1 LVPGYWPKI
10 CPISC
15 PACCAGWNT
24 SEHRPVNAWFP
35 RVTLHSL
42 VVAISVLVYVLTTRV
57 ERERRPPSIAIAWVL
72 GMIAVPYFA
81 LPTYLLFGR
90 RKLPRKVLRWSG
102 IGSHCTHWAE
112 DLIESF
118 GLAPCAP
125 SSVRLHQDGSES
137 AAALFATM
145 SSAIDRLDICTYILG
160 NDAFGREAM
169 QRMIERARS
178 GVQVRLLIDGVGALQ
193 LPHSSLRHL
202 KGAGIQ
208 TAIFSPLF
216 ARKTQG
222 PRNLRNHRK
231 MAIADGARLWA
242 GGRNLAAEYFTGL
255 KGAPPWRDLS
265 FDLQG
270 PVAAAAAY
278 QFEADWVAAGGRP
291 AAHAA
296 EAGLAAPGLV
306 APDVVAPGVTAPGV
320 VTSVSQPAG
329 GRAQF
334 LPSGPDQAEDTV
346 HALLIDACFHARER
360 MLAVTPYFVPD
371 VSLETAMR
379 LAAHRG
385 VEIDLCIPVVS
396 NHRLADFARNRA
408 LRSLSAAGVRIHL
421 LPYMNH
427 AKAVVFDESLAIS
440 GSVNLDSRSLLLNY
454 ECAVVFYGERE
465 IDWLANWIQALIPEA
480 QPFDAQAPGLWRDIG
495 EGLLL
500 TVAYQL

>member
-1 LVPGYWPKI
+1 
-10 CPISC
+10 
-15 PACCAGWNT
+15 
-24 SEHRPVNAWFP
+24 VNAWFP

-42 VVAISVLVYVLTTRV
+42 VVATSVLVYVLTRRV

-72 GMIAVPYFA
+72 GMIAVPYLA

-90 RKLPRKVLRWSG
+90 RKLPRKELPWSG
-102 IGSHCTHWAE
+102 IRSHCTHWAE

-118 GLAPCAP
+118 GLAPSAP
-125 SSVRLHQDGSES
+125 SSVRLHQDGDES
-137 AAALFATM
+137 ASALFATM
-145 SSAIDRLDICTYILG
+145 SRAIDRLDICTYILG

-178 GVQVRLLIDGVGALQ
+178 GVQVRLLIDGVGATQ
-193 LPHSSLRHL
+193 LPHSSLSHL
-202 KGAGIQ
+202 NVAGIQ

-231 MAIADGARLWA
+231 MVIADGAQLWA
-242 GGRNLAAEYFTGL
+242 GGRNLAAEYFIGL
-255 KGAPPWRDLS
+255 KGAKPWRDLS

-270 PVAAAAAY
+270 PVAAAAAS

-291 AAHAA
+291 AAAA
-296 EAGLAAPGLV
+296 
-306 APDVVAPGVTAPGV
+306 GV
-320 VTSVSQPAG
+320 VTTTADTPAVGTTAPPSTG

-346 HALLIDACFHARER
+346 HALLIDACFHVRER
-360 MLAVTPYFVPD
+360 LLVVTPYFVPD
-371 VSLETAMR
+371 DSLETAMR
-379 LAAHRG
+379 LAARRG
-385 VEIDLCIPVVS
+385 VKIDLCIPAVS

-408 LRSLSAAGVRIHL
+408 LRALGTAGVSIHL

-427 AKAVVFDESLAIS
+427 AKAMVFDESLAIS

-454 ECAVVFYGERE
+454 ECAVVFYGARE
-465 IDWLANWIQALIPEA
+465 IDWLANWIQALIPGA
-480 QPFDAQAPGLWRDIG
+480 QPFDTRAPGLWRDIG